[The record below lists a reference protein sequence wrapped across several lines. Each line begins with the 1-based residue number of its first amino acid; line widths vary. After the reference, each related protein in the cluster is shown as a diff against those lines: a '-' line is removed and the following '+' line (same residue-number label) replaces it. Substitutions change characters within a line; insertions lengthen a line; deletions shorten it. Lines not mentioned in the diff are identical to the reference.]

1 MNLMFFYC
9 FNLLFVSF
17 SLQIN
22 AEFNKHFA
30 NFIVENYG
38 KSFLDILERKDL
50 GPGGSFGGRTVE
62 DEEINRDPV
71 IFVHGVSDIAEGKMQ
86 SLAEIYRKQGYSDG
100 ELYSTTYA
108 SGAKNNPVS
117 WAEYSL
123 KCSYVK
129 QITAKIPGEN
139 GHASYKNFTHD
150 SILLNTWSV
159 QFNMIENH
167 SSQDLPINK
176 KQNKKQNVN
185 ESESENE
192 HEKRKKIQSRSLR
205 SRESS
210 QKKSRVLSRQITSAS
225 PIDNDFLQTTVK
237 PVKSTTLNSQVT
249 DTYHSNNIVNSHGMQ
264 EKHIITTMETAQEA
278 DFIADKGE
286 GYHTRFQISL
296 DKQNK

>member
-129 QITAKIPGEN
+129 Q
-139 GHASYKNFTHD
+139 
-150 SILLNTWSV
+150 
-159 QFNMIENH
+159 
-167 SSQDLPINK
+167 
-176 KQNKKQNVN
+176 
-185 ESESENE
+185 
-192 HEKRKKIQSRSLR
+192 
-205 SRESS
+205 
-210 QKKSRVLSRQITSAS
+210 KKSRVLSRQITSAS